1 MKCSTRFSVRARGSR
16 PFRRSSTKRGSRV
29 ARRPNFVAG
38 IPVRRRK
45 TSIFRMSMDSSGESL
60 SNRWS
65 RAKSYLSRKNT
76 SYRRA
81 ARSYR
86 RKSAMDPRERLAEL
100 ARERG
105 SSLAALSRM
114 LGRNSTYLQ
123 QFITKGSPRKL
134 EEADRRKLA
143 QFFGVSESELGAPED
158 LSYDSRG
165 DWVEVPRLPLEAS
178 AGPGAVGAAEIP
190 FDAFRFSRRWLR
202 EQGLEP
208 AMLSS
213 IRVLGDSMDPLLRDG
228 DEILVDRTPRPF
240 REGVHVVRLGEALH
254 VKLLQAVPPGRL
266 RLISQNPAY
275 EPVEVAMGDVDIVGR
290 VVWKG
295 GRL

>member
-1 MKCSTRFSVRARGSR
+1 
-16 PFRRSSTKRGSRV
+16 
-29 ARRPNFVAG
+29 
-38 IPVRRRK
+38 
-45 TSIFRMSMDSSGESL
+45 
-60 SNRWS
+60 
-65 RAKSYLSRKNT
+65 
-76 SYRRA
+76 
-81 ARSYR
+81 
-86 RKSAMDPRERLAEL
+86 MDPREKLAEL

-105 SSLAALSRM
+105 HSLAALSRM
-114 LGRNSTYLQ
+114 LGRNASYLQ
-123 QFITKGSPRKL
+123 QYITKGSPRKL
-134 EEADRRKLA
+134 EEADRRRLA
-143 QFFGVSESELGAPED
+143 QFFGIGEAELGGPEEIS
-158 LSYDSRG
+158 LARSG

-178 AGPGAVGAAEIP
+178 AGPGAVSGAVGAAEIA

-208 AMLSS
+208 ALLSS

-254 VKLLQAVPPGRL
+254 VKLLQAVPPDRL
-266 RLISQNPAY
+266 RLISKNAAY
-275 EPVEVAMGDVDIVGR
+275 EPVEVGMADVDVVGR

>member
-1 MKCSTRFSVRARGSR
+1 MDAR
-16 PFRRSSTKRGSRV
+16 
-29 ARRPNFVAG
+29 
-38 IPVRRRK
+38 
-45 TSIFRMSMDSSGESL
+45 D
-60 SNRWS
+60 
-65 RAKSYLSRKNT
+65 
-76 SYRRA
+76 
-81 ARSYR
+81 
-86 RKSAMDPRERLAEL
+86 RLAEL
-100 ARERG
+100 VRERG

-114 LGRNSTYLQ
+114 IGRNGSYLHQ
-123 QFITKGSPRKL
+123 YLTKGSPRKL

-143 QFFGVSESELGAPED
+143 QFFGVSEAELGAAED
-158 LSYDSRG
+158 LSYEARG

-178 AGPGAVGAAEIP
+178 AGSGAVGAAEIP

-208 AMLSS
+208 ALLSS
-213 IRVLGDSMDPLLRDG
+213 IRVMGDSMDPLLRDG

-254 VKLLQAVPPGRL
+254 VKLLQAVPPGGL
-266 RLISQNPAY
+266 RLISKNAAY
-275 EPVEVAMGDVDIVGR
+275 EPVEVAMRDVDVVGR

>member
-1 MKCSTRFSVRARGSR
+1 
-16 PFRRSSTKRGSRV
+16 
-29 ARRPNFVAG
+29 
-38 IPVRRRK
+38 
-45 TSIFRMSMDSSGESL
+45 
-60 SNRWS
+60 
-65 RAKSYLSRKNT
+65 
-76 SYRRA
+76 
-81 ARSYR
+81 
-86 RKSAMDPRERLAEL
+86 MDPREKLSEL

-105 SSLAALSRM
+105 NSLAALSRM
-114 LGRNSTYLQ
+114 LGRNASYLQ
-123 QFITKGSPRKL
+123 QYITKGSPRKL
-134 EEADRRKLA
+134 EEVDRRRLA
-143 QFFGVSESELGAPED
+143 QFFGIAEAELGGPEEF
-158 LSYDSRG
+158 SSASRG

-208 AMLSS
+208 AQLSS
-213 IRVLGDSMDPLLRDG
+213 IRVMGDSMDPLLRDG

-254 VKLLQAVPPGRL
+254 VKLLQAVPPDRL
-266 RLISQNPAY
+266 RLISKNAAY
-275 EPVEVAMGDVDIVGR
+275 EPVEVGMADVDVVGR

>member
-1 MKCSTRFSVRARGSR
+1 M
-16 PFRRSSTKRGSRV
+16 
-29 ARRPNFVAG
+29 
-38 IPVRRRK
+38 
-45 TSIFRMSMDSSGESL
+45 E
-60 SNRWS
+60 
-65 RAKSYLSRKNT
+65 
-76 SYRRA
+76 
-81 ARSYR
+81 
-86 RKSAMDPRERLAEL
+86 PRERLAEL

-105 SSLAALSRM
+105 SSFAALSRM

-123 QFITKGSPRKL
+123 QFINRGSPRKL
-134 EEADRRKLA
+134 EEEDRRKLA
-143 QFFGVSESELGAPED
+143 EFFGVGEGELGAPED
-158 LSYDSRG
+158 LSYETRG

-178 AGPGAVGAAEIP
+178 AGPGAVGAAEIA

-213 IRVLGDSMDPLLRDG
+213 IRVMGDSMDPLLRDG

-254 VKLLQAVPPGRL
+254 VKLLQAVPPGGL
-266 RLISQNPAY
+266 RLISKNPAY
-275 EPVEVAMGDVDIVGR
+275 EPVEVGMADVDVVGR

>member
-1 MKCSTRFSVRARGSR
+1 
-16 PFRRSSTKRGSRV
+16 
-29 ARRPNFVAG
+29 
-38 IPVRRRK
+38 
-45 TSIFRMSMDSSGESL
+45 
-60 SNRWS
+60 
-65 RAKSYLSRKNT
+65 
-76 SYRRA
+76 
-81 ARSYR
+81 
-86 RKSAMDPRERLAEL
+86 MDPRERLSHL

-105 SSLAALSRM
+105 NSLAALSRM
-114 LGRNSTYLQ
+114 LGRNATYLQ

-143 QFFGVSESELGAPED
+143 QFFAVGEGELGAPED
-158 LSYDSRG
+158 LSYDG
-165 DWVEVPRLPLEAS
+165 GGEWVEVPRLPLEAS

-208 AMLSS
+208 ALLSS

-254 VKLLQAVPPGRL
+254 VKLLQAVPPGGM
-266 RLISQNPAY
+266 RLISKNPAY
-275 EPVEVAMGDVDIVGR
+275 EPVEVAMSDVDVVGR

>member
-1 MKCSTRFSVRARGSR
+1 
-16 PFRRSSTKRGSRV
+16 
-29 ARRPNFVAG
+29 
-38 IPVRRRK
+38 
-45 TSIFRMSMDSSGESL
+45 MD
-60 SNRWS
+60 
-65 RAKSYLSRKNT
+65 A
-76 SYRRA
+76 
-81 ARSYR
+81 
-86 RKSAMDPRERLAEL
+86 RERLSEL

-114 LGRNSTYLQ
+114 LGRNATYLQ

-134 EEADRRKLA
+134 EEEDRRKLA
-143 QFFGVSESELGAPED
+143 QFFGVGEAELGAPED
-158 LSYDSRG
+158 LSYEG
-165 DWVEVPRLPLEAS
+165 PGEWAAIARLPLEAS

-208 AMLSS
+208 ALLSS
-213 IRVLGDSMDPLLRDG
+213 IRVMGDSMDPLLRDG

-254 VKLLQAVPPGRL
+254 VKLLQAVPPGGL
-266 RLISQNPAY
+266 RLISKNAAY
-275 EPVEVAMGDVDIVGR
+275 EPVEVAMADVDVVGR